1 MSIPYCPAIRS
12 SCLFVAIAAA
22 LASPSLFALDTPASA
37 VQAAGVADHAD
48 HARHLAPDAAPDP
61 GRTVDFDALVVTGA
75 APVSALTWE
84 TSPKLPR
91 QPVPASDGADYL
103 KTIPGFS
110 AIRNGGSNGDP
121 VLRGMFGSRLNL
133 LTNDGVMPGACPS
146 RMDNPMSYISPETY
160 DALIVIKGPQTV
172 LWGPGASAGTVRFE
186 RDREFYEAP
195 TWKFAGS
202 LLGGSWGRNDQ
213 VIDATYGARMGYAR
227 ISANRSESGDYDD
240 GNGDPVG
247 SAWKKWNADVALGWT
262 PDQDTLLELGIG
274 VGDGQARYATRGMDG
289 SRFDRANYS
298 LRFEKDNI
306 GERLQAF
313 EASVFHNVADHVMD
327 NYSLR
332 EPNPDGPMP
341 MAMASN
347 VERSTSGG
355 RAAATWRGA
364 GFELVTGIDAQDSR
378 HRRRSAMG
386 RGAYLAVPWTVDA
399 RFDNLGVFGEGTWF
413 QGDDNRWIAG
423 ARVDRAGVDDGRP
436 TVTGGGHGHGGHA
449 VPNPTAGQKREDTL
463 KAGFVRFEQDID
475 RRLSWYA
482 GVGHTERMPDYWE
495 LFSADMGPVG
505 AVNAFT
511 GLDTEK
517 TTQLDVGLQYKGERF
532 DAWISAYAGRVEDFI
547 QFHYF
552 QFHGTD
558 GTMGP
563 MSMVSNIDARI
574 SGAELGVDYRA
585 SDDWKFGGSLAYA
598 RGKDRDSGRP
608 LPQMPPLEGRFSA
621 DWDNGT
627 WSAGALL
634 RVVDGQDR
642 VARGYGNV
650 VGQDIGPSAGFAMAA
665 LNVGYR
671 VNGSLQLTAGVD
683 NLFDRAYSEHLN
695 LAGNADF
702 GYPADAVRIN
712 EPGRTF
718 WLRVGYTY

>member
-22 LASPSLFALDTPASA
+22 LAVPSAFAVESANTDT
-37 VQAAGVADHAD
+37 AA
-48 HARHLAPDAAPDP
+48 DAT
-61 GRTVDFDALVVTGA
+61 RTVDFDTLVVTAA

-103 KTIPGFS
+103 KTIPGFT
-110 AIRNGGSNGDP
+110 AVRNGGSNGDP

-133 LTNDGVMPGACPS
+133 LTNDGAMPGACPS
-146 RMDNPMSYISPETY
+146 RMDNAMSYIAPETY
-160 DALIVIKGPQTV
+160 DALVVIKGPQTV

-186 RDREFYEAP
+186 RDREYYADP
-195 TWKFAGS
+195 TWKVAGS
-202 LLGGSWGRNDQ
+202 ALGGSWGRNDQ
-213 VIDATYGARMGYAR
+213 VIDATWGAPLGYAR

-240 GNGDPVG
+240 GNGDRVG
-247 SAWKKWNADVALGWT
+247 SAWKKWNADFALGWT
-262 PDQDTLLELGIG
+262 PDEDTLLELGVG

-289 SRFDRANYS
+289 SRFDRTNTS

-332 EPNPDGPMP
+332 DPNPAGPMP
-341 MAMASN
+341 MPMASN

-364 GFELVTGIDAQDSR
+364 EFEMVTGIDAQDSR

-386 RGAYLAVPWTVDA
+386 RGAYLAAPWVVDA

-413 QGDDNRWIAG
+413 QGDDTRWIAG
-423 ARVDRAGVDDGRP
+423 ARVDRAGVDDGRA
-436 TVTGGGHGHGGHA
+436 TVSGGHGHGGHA
-449 VPNPTAGQKREDTL
+449 MPNPTAGQGRDETL
-463 KAGFVRFEQDID
+463 KAGFVRFERDID
-475 RRLSWYA
+475 RKLSGYA
-482 GVGHTERMPDYWE
+482 GIGHTERMPDYWE
-495 LFSADMGPVG
+495 LFSADLGPMGAP
-505 AVNAFT
+505 NAFA

-517 TTQLDVGLQYKGERF
+517 TTQLDVGLQYRGERF
-532 DAWISAYAGRVEDFI
+532 DAWISAYAGRVDDFI
-547 QFHYF
+547 QFRYI
-552 QFHGTD
+552 D
-558 GTMGP
+558 GMMGP
-563 MSMVSNIDARI
+563 MSMVTNIDAQTA
-574 SGAELGVDYRA
+574 GAELGVDYRA

-634 RVVDGQDR
+634 RVVAGQDR
-642 VARGYGNV
+642 VAEGYGNV
-650 VGQDIGPSAGFAMAA
+650 VGQDIGPSAGFATIA
-665 LNVGYR
+665 LNGGYR
-671 VNGSLQLTAGVD
+671 FASGVQLTAGVD

-718 WLRVGYTY
+718 WLRVGYAY

>member
-22 LASPSLFALDTPASA
+22 LAVPSAFAVESANTDT
-37 VQAAGVADHAD
+37 AA
-48 HARHLAPDAAPDP
+48 DAT
-61 GRTVDFDALVVTGA
+61 RTVDFDTLVVTAA

-103 KTIPGFS
+103 KTIPGFT
-110 AIRNGGSNGDP
+110 AVRNGGSNGDP

-133 LTNDGVMPGACPS
+133 LTNDGAMPGACPS
-146 RMDNPMSYISPETY
+146 RMDNAMSYIAPETY
-160 DALIVIKGPQTV
+160 DALVVIKGPQTV

-186 RDREFYEAP
+186 RDREYYADP
-195 TWKFAGS
+195 TWKVAGS
-202 LLGGSWGRNDQ
+202 ALGGSWGRNDQ
-213 VIDATYGARMGYAR
+213 VIDATWGAPLGYAR

-240 GNGDPVG
+240 GNGDRVG
-247 SAWKKWNADVALGWT
+247 SAWKKWNADFALGWT
-262 PDQDTLLELGIG
+262 PDEDTLLELGVG

-289 SRFDRANYS
+289 SRFDRTNTS

-332 EPNPDGPMP
+332 DPNPAGLMPMP
-341 MAMASN
+341 MASN

-364 GFELVTGIDAQDSR
+364 EFEMVTGIDAQDSR

-386 RGAYLAVPWTVDA
+386 RGAYLAAPWVVDA

-413 QGDDNRWIAG
+413 QGDDTRWIAG
-423 ARVDRAGVDDGRP
+423 ARVDRAGVDDGRA
-436 TVTGGGHGHGGHA
+436 TVSGGHGHGGHA
-449 VPNPTAGQKREDTL
+449 MPNPTAGQGRDETL
-463 KAGFVRFEQDID
+463 KAGFVRFERDID
-475 RRLSWYA
+475 RKLSGYA
-482 GVGHTERMPDYWE
+482 GIGHTERMPDYWE
-495 LFSADMGPVG
+495 LFSADLGPMGAP
-505 AVNAFT
+505 NAFA

-517 TTQLDVGLQYKGERF
+517 TTQLDVGLQYRGERF
-532 DAWISAYAGRVEDFI
+532 DAWISAYAGRVDDFI
-547 QFHYF
+547 QFRYI
-552 QFHGTD
+552 D
-558 GTMGP
+558 GMMGP
-563 MSMVSNIDARI
+563 MSMVTNIDAQTA
-574 SGAELGVDYRA
+574 GAELGVDYRA

-634 RVVDGQDR
+634 RVVAGQDR
-642 VARGYGNV
+642 VAEGYGNV
-650 VGQDIGPSAGFAMAA
+650 VGQDIGPSAGFATIA
-665 LNVGYR
+665 LNGGYR
-671 VNGSLQLTAGVD
+671 FASGVQITAGVD

-718 WLRVGYTY
+718 WLRVGYAY

>member
-22 LASPSLFALDTPASA
+22 LAIPSAFAVESA
-37 VQAAGVADHAD
+37 TV
-48 HARHLAPDAAPDP
+48 DAANDAK
-61 GRTVDFDALVVTGA
+61 RTVDFDAMVVTAA

-103 KTIPGFS
+103 KTIPGFT
-110 AIRNGGSNGDP
+110 AVRNGGSNGDP

-133 LTNDGVMPGACPS
+133 LTNDGAMPGACPS
-146 RMDNPMSYISPETY
+146 RMDNAMSYIAPETY
-160 DALIVIKGPQTV
+160 DALVVTKGPQTV

-186 RDREFYEAP
+186 RDRESYAQP
-195 TWKFAGS
+195 AWKFAGS
-202 LLGGSWGRNDQ
+202 ALGGSWGRNDQ
-213 VIDATYGARMGYAR
+213 VVDATYGAPLGYAR
-227 ISANRSESGDYDD
+227 ITANRSESGDYDD
-240 GNGDPVG
+240 GNGDRVG
-247 SAWKKWNADVALGWT
+247 SAWKKWNADFALGWT
-262 PDQDTLLELGIG
+262 PDEDTLLELGVG
-274 VGDGQARYATRGMDG
+274 VGDGQARYATRSMDG
-289 SRFDRANYS
+289 SRFDRTNYS
-298 LRFEKDNI
+298 LRFEKDSI

-313 EASVFHNVADHVMD
+313 QASVFHNVADHVMD

-332 EPNPDGPMP
+332 DPNPAGPMP
-341 MAMASN
+341 MPMASN
-347 VERSTSGG
+347 VERSTRGG

-364 GFELVTGIDAQDSR
+364 SFELVTGIDAQDGR

-413 QGDDNRWIAG
+413 QGEDTRWIAG
-423 ARVDRAGVDDGRP
+423 ARVDRAGAEDGRP
-436 TVTGGGHGHGGHA
+436 TVSGGGHGHGGHA
-449 VPNPTAGQKREDTL
+449 MPNPTAGQERKDTL

-475 RRLSWYA
+475 RKLSWYA

-495 LFSADMGPVG
+495 LFSADRGPVG
-505 AVNAFT
+505 TVNAFS
-511 GLDTEK
+511 GLETEK
-517 TTQLDVGLQYKGERF
+517 TTQLDVGLQYRGERF
-532 DAWISAYAGRVEDFI
+532 DAWISAYAGRVDDFI
-547 QFHYF
+547 QFRYI
-552 QFHGTD
+552 D
-558 GTMGP
+558 GMMGP
-563 MSMVSNIDARI
+563 MSMVSNIDAQT
-574 SGAELGVDYRA
+574 SGAELGADYRV
-585 SDDWKFGGSLAYA
+585 SEEWKLGGSLAYA

-608 LPQMPPLEGRFSA
+608 LPQMPPLEGRFNA

-650 VGQDIGPSAGFAMAA
+650 VGQDIGPSAGFATVA
-665 LNVGYR
+665 LNAGYR
-671 VNGSLQLTAGVD
+671 FDSGAQLTAGVD

-702 GYPADAVRIN
+702 GYPAEAVRIN